1 LSSEIGECSAAVTV
15 AAGVCLVP
23 VPFVTTATAM
33 CGAGPC
39 RMQDNTGKEKEG
51 ILDLGP
57 GPGGRLLN
65 PAHLDTRSKN
75 SWKLQRLQVKTKDS
89 IM

>member
-57 GPGGRLLN
+57 RAWWQTIEPCASR
-65 PAHLDTRSKN
+65 HKE
-75 SWKLQRLQVKTKDS
+75 
-89 IM
+89 